1 MKKKKWRSG
10 FTLVEM
16 LIVLFIISALSL
28 LIIPNITKT
37 TEKVNDDSRYAL
49 TQVIQTQA
57 SLYNLETRETATL
70 ETLLQ
75 NGYIT
80 QEQFNKANG
89 WSITVQ

>member
-57 SLYNLETRETATL
+57 SLYNLETSGTATL
-70 ETLLQ
+70 TILRD
-75 NGYIT
+75 NNYIT
-80 QEQFNKANG
+80 QEQFDKADG
-89 WSITVQ
+89 WGITVQ